1 MARTAW
7 EPPTWPNIGSRLGLG
22 LIRPGQAQIRPA
34 PDGIGPDGGVKGRPD
49 QEKRWAGEPVVEAAL
64 YTCVRGRM
72 RSASALSFSDAAC
85 CNPCPIPPLP
95 FVDDDLTT
103 MVTCSSTAELGDLP
117 VDTAMPA
124 AALGGGR
131 LLKMPY
137 PIMPSTASTMPH
149 SLRTLM
155 GSCQYIQPASSTMT
169 VLAWPSTWK
178 LAALKRP
185 RHMNWL
191 MLTVMA
197 TAHDP
202 TIRRRQ
208 PGLIVWLNTH
218 VPLTAWS
225 MKGPAMSSSTPWMGA
240 VLDSSCME
248 VRLCLRCTVPHRI
261 CCMPEVM
268 TEMAAMSRPRGLM
281 LMSVTVTMPTP
292 AMTTRMLRMVGM
304 LNLRFSQIASTPHT

>member
-169 VLAWPSTWK
+169 VLAVAQHLEAGRAEAAQAHE
-178 LAALKRP
+178 LADVDGDGDRARPHDQAQAAGADRVAEHPRAAHCLVDEGSRHEQQHALDGSCVRQQLHGGEVVLALHRP
-185 RHMNWL
+185 AQDLLHARG
-191 MLTVMA
+191 
-197 TAHDP
+197 D
-202 TIRRRQ
+202 
-208 PGLIVWLNTH
+208 
-218 VPLTAWS
+218 
-225 MKGPAMSSSTPWMGA
+225 
-240 VLDSSCME
+240 D
-248 VRLCLRCTVPHRI
+248 
-261 CCMPEVM
+261 
-268 TEMAAMSRPRGLM
+268 EMAAMSRPRGLM